1 MIVKIIDNSLLRA
14 FESLVLIGVK
24 SSSSDLGQLQDS
36 GGSERWVIQKRLYII
51 LVTTASSTNG
61 NRTLIACKVRSSFL
75 ATSLGCQKM
84 PVLH

>member
-14 FESLVLIGVK
+14 FEFLVSIGIK
-24 SSSSDLGQLQDS
+24 SSSSDLGQVRDS

-51 LVTTASSTNG
+51 LFTTASSTNG
-61 NRTLIACKVRSSFL
+61 NRTIIACKVRNSFF

-84 PVLH
+84 PVLQ